1 MDKVRRYTFRPE
13 CLTMLIRNPQW
24 YPEVLHFCP
33 STPLILVGLKSDL
46 RSKRTCIE
54 LLKTQ
59 GLTPVTSEQGQ
70 AVAAR
75 MGAMYIEC
83 SSKEMNNVEEV
94 FEMAVN
100 VVVDVEEEELAY
112 ASGAIDPNTRGLEY
126 GAGNGFTGNGNVNV
140 GVRGS
145 TIADRSMAGGRNS
158 AYSSPAVARRATVAG
173 MPKDTSR
180 NAAGASRST
189 GGKSGK
195 MERKTMGGKKIKKR
209 QCVLL

>member
-1 MDKVRRYTFRPE
+1 M
-13 CLTMLIRNPQW
+13 
-24 YPEVLHFCP
+24 
-33 STPLILVGLKSDL
+33 
-46 RSKRTCIE
+46 
-54 LLKTQ
+54 
-59 GLTPVTSEQGQ
+59 
-70 AVAAR
+70 
-75 MGAMYIEC
+75 
-83 SSKEMNNVEEV
+83 EEV